1 MDTIKISKVKLNK
14 TKGCNCIP
22 SLPKDKHVV
31 EVKQRE
37 IAKLILDIKKE
48 GNSNE

>member
-1 MDTIKISKVKLNK
+1 MDTIKISKSSLNK

-22 SLPKDKHVV
+22 SLSKDKQVNEAKHR
-31 EVKQRE
+31 EV
-37 IAKLILDIKKE
+37 AKLIIDIKKE